1 MKLSDVPIVCISL
14 NRRPD
19 RWATIQAGAAA
30 SGLDV
35 QRLEAVDAK
44 EFVAHKHPD
53 ITLGVSHNI
62 LFGKRRAHY
71 EIDTAGA
78 IGASLSHFKAWN
90 QLIRSAAPAMIVFED
105 DLHIPADLKGRL
117 ETVLAAA
124 PEQGEWDMIQL
135 QQTEFGD
142 GSKGCAPI
150 KGAAADNPWTVCT
163 SLMGAHAYI
172 VSRSGAERLLE
183 RAYPIEMHVDAYMA
197 YMSRMGHIRMMWH
210 PLINLNVQ
218 YQGSDIDHGMEPIL
232 QVPTDMKQ
240 AGIVAM
246 KTTAILGLMT
256 MAAVAGG
263 ILAVSMFHRRIIGR

>member
-1 MKLSDVPIVCISL
+1 MKLDDVPIVCISL

-19 RWATIQAGAAA
+19 RWATIQEGAAA
-30 SGLDV
+30 AGLKV

-53 ITLGVSHNI
+53 ITLGVAHNI
-62 LFGKRRAHY
+62 LFAKRRAHY

-78 IGASLSHFKAWN
+78 VGASLSHFKAWK
-90 QLIRSAAPAMIVFED
+90 QLTATSAPALIVFED

-117 ETVLAAA
+117 ETVLAGA
-124 PEQGEWDMIQL
+124 PVDWDMIQL
-135 QQTEFGD
+135 QQTEFSD
-142 GSKGCAPI
+142 GSKGCKPVEDSAE
-150 KGAAADNPWTVCT
+150 APWTTCT

-172 VSRSGAERLLE
+172 VSQRGAARLLE

-210 PLINLNVQ
+210 PLINLNIQ
-218 YQGSDIDHGMEPIL
+218 YQGSDIDHGEQAIL
-232 QVPTDMKQ
+232 SVPTDMEK
-240 AGIVAM
+240 AGVVALKLHSVAGM
-246 KTTAILGLMT
+246 MA

-263 ILAVSMFHRRIIGR
+263 IMALAVFGSLKKR

>member
-19 RWATIQAGAAA
+19 RWETIQTGAAA

-53 ITLGVSHNI
+53 ITLGVAHNI

-78 IGASLSHFKAWN
+78 IGASLSHFKAWT
-90 QLIRSAAPAMIVFED
+90 QLKKSAAPAMIVFED
-105 DLHIPADLKGRL
+105 DLHIPADLKERL

-124 PEQGEWDMIQL
+124 PDEWDMIQL

-142 GSKGCAPI
+142 GSKGCAPM
-150 KGAAADNPWTVCT
+150 KGASADNPWTVCT

-172 VSRSGAERLLE
+172 VSRTGADRLLE
-183 RAYPIEMHVDAYMA
+183 KAYPIEMHVDAYMA
-197 YMSRMGHIRMMWH
+197 YMSRMGHIRMLWH
-210 PLINLNVQ
+210 PLINLNVE
-218 YQGSDIDHGMEPIL
+218 YQGSDIDHGTEPIL
-232 QVPTDMKQ
+232 QVPTDMKK
-240 AGIVAM
+240 AGVVAM

-256 MAAVAGG
+256 LAAVTGG
-263 ILAVSMFHRRIIGR
+263 ILALSFLKRR

>member
-19 RWATIQAGAAA
+19 RWANIQATAGVA
-30 SGLDV
+30 GLDV

-53 ITLGVSHNI
+53 ITLGTAHNI

-78 IGASLSHFKAWN
+78 IGASLSHFKAWK
-90 QLIRSAAPAMIVFED
+90 QLTDSGAPAMIVFED
-105 DLHIPADLKGRL
+105 DLHIPADLKDRL

-124 PEQGEWDMIQL
+124 SSLDGWDMIQL
-135 QQTEFGD
+135 QQTEYRD
-142 GSKGCAPI
+142 GSKGCAPM
-150 KGAAADNPWTVCT
+150 KGAAADNPWSVCT

-172 VSRSGAERLLE
+172 VSQRGATRLLE
-183 RAYPIEMHVDAYMA
+183 KAYPIELHVDAYMA
-197 YMSRMGHIRMMWH
+197 YMSRMNHISMLWH

-218 YQGSDIDHGMEPIL
+218 YQGSDIDHGEEPIL
-232 QVPTDMKQ
+232 QVPTDMKK
-240 AGIVAM
+240 AGVVAL
-246 KTTAILGLMT
+246 KVNAILGLMT
-256 MAAVAGG
+256 IAALAGG
-263 ILAVSMFHRRIIGR
+263 ILAVAFVGRRFVGK